1 MSHSRHAAAVAAL
14 GVCALLW
21 SSGGLLIKLLPLS
34 PLAIAGMRSAIAAC
48 VMYLWVR
55 RKGPMNPVWTPAQF
69 GSIISYMFTVV
80 LFVWATK
87 QTTAANAILL
97 QYTAP
102 VWVALFSA
110 AITKERL
117 KKLDVIVVLCVMLGM
132 IVFFLDALTP
142 GAMFGNV
149 LAVASGIAFAGV
161 ALFMRAQKGTSTTES
176 IILGNVLTAVVCIP
190 FAGGLPDASMDWI
203 APLLVLGILQ
213 LGASYLLYSWALAH
227 VTALEA
233 VLITVLEPLLNPV
246 WVGLALGEMPSTTA
260 LIGGCLVV
268 AAVVVRGLVG
278 SRPGTS
284 RR

>member
-1 MSHSRHAAAVAAL
+1 MSDSRHAAAVAAL

-34 PLAIAGMRSAIAAC
+34 PLAIAGIRSAIAAC
-48 VMYLWVR
+48 VMVLWVR
-55 RKGPMNPVWTPAQF
+55 RRGPIHPVWTPAQF

-110 AITKERL
+110 TITKERL
-117 KKLDVIVVLCVMLGM
+117 KKLDVVVVLCVMLGM
-132 IVFFLDALTP
+132 IVFFLDALEP
-142 GAMFGNV
+142 GAMLGNL

-190 FAGGLPDASMDWI
+190 LSGGLPDASIDWI
-203 APLLVLGILQ
+203 APLLALGILQ

-260 LIGGCLVV
+260 LIGGFLVV
-268 AAVVVRGLVG
+268 AAIVVRGLAG
-278 SRPGTS
+278 SSRGTT

>member
-1 MSHSRHAAAVAAL
+1 MSQNRHAAAVAAL
-14 GVCALLW
+14 IVCAILW

-34 PLAIAGMRSAIAAC
+34 PLAIAGFRSAIAAA
-48 VMYLWVR
+48 VMFIWVR
-55 RKGPMNPVWTPAQF
+55 CKGPLQPVWSPAQF

-117 KKLDVIVVLCVMLGM
+117 QKIDVVVVACVMLGM
-132 IVFFLDALTP
+132 VVFFLDALTP
-142 GAMFGNV
+142 GALFGNL

-161 ALFMRAQKGTSTTES
+161 ALFMRAQNGVSTTES
-176 IILGNVLTAVVCIP
+176 IILGNVLTAIVCIP
-190 FAGGLPDASMDWI
+190 FSGGLPDVSLGWI
-203 APLLVLGILQ
+203 GPLLVLGVLQ

-246 WVGLALGEMPSTTA
+246 WVGLALGEMPSSTA
-260 LIGGCLVV
+260 LIGGSLVV
-268 AAVVVRGLVG
+268 SAVVARGLLK
-278 SRPGTS
+278 SPSESAHR
-284 RR
+284 

>member
-1 MSHSRHAAAVAAL
+1 MSQSRHGAAVLAL
-14 GVCALLW
+14 VICAVLW

-34 PLAIAGMRSAIAAC
+34 PFAIAGFRSAIAAS
-48 VMYLWVR
+48 VLFLWVR
-55 RKGPMNPVWTPAQF
+55 RQGPLQPTWTTPQF

-117 KKLDVIVVLCVMLGM
+117 QKLDMVVVACVMLGM
-132 IVFFLDALTP
+132 VVFFLDALTP
-142 GAMFGNV
+142 GAMFGNI

-161 ALFMRAQKGTSTTES
+161 ALFMRAQRGISTTES
-176 IILGNVLTAVVCIP
+176 IILGNVLTAIVCLP
-190 FAGGLPDASMDWI
+190 FAGVLPEVSVDWI
-203 APLLVLGILQ
+203 VPLLVLGVFQ
-213 LGASYLLYSWALAH
+213 LGVSYLLYSWALAH

-246 WVGLALGEMPSTTA
+246 WVGLALGEMPSGTA
-260 LIGGCLVV
+260 FIGGSLVM
-268 AAVVVRGLVG
+268 ASVVVRGLMQAPHG
-278 SRPGTS
+278 SS

>member
-1 MSHSRHAAAVAAL
+1 MSQSRHGAAVLAL
-14 GVCALLW
+14 VICAVLW

-34 PLAIAGMRSAIAAC
+34 PFAIAGFRSAIAAS
-48 VMYLWVR
+48 VMFLWVR
-55 RKGPMNPVWTPAQF
+55 RQGPLQPTWTTPQF

-110 AITKERL
+110 
-117 KKLDVIVVLCVMLGM
+117 VVACVMLGM
-132 IVFFLDALTP
+132 VVFFLDALTP
-142 GAMFGNV
+142 GAMFGNI

-161 ALFMRAQKGTSTTES
+161 ALFMRAQRGISTTES
-176 IILGNVLTAVVCIP
+176 IILGNVLTAIVCIP
-190 FAGGLPDASMDWI
+190 FAGVLPEVSVDWI
-203 APLLVLGILQ
+203 FPLLVLGVFQ
-213 LGASYLLYSWALAH
+213 LGVSYLLYSWALAH

-246 WVGLALGEMPSTTA
+246 WVGLALGEMPSGTA
-260 LIGGCLVV
+260 LIGGSLVM
-268 AAVVVRGLVG
+268 AAVVVRGLIQAPHG
-278 SRPGTS
+278 SS

>member
-246 WVGLALGEMPSTTA
+246 WVGLALGEMPSTSA

>member
-1 MSHSRHAAAVAAL
+1 MSQSRHGAAVLAL
-14 GVCALLW
+14 VICAVLW

-34 PLAIAGMRSAIAAC
+34 PFAIAGFRSAIAAS
-48 VMYLWVR
+48 VMFLWVR
-55 RKGPMNPVWTPAQF
+55 RQGPLQPTWTTPQF

-117 KKLDVIVVLCVMLGM
+117 QKLDMVVVACVMLGM
-132 IVFFLDALTP
+132 VVFFLDALTP
-142 GAMFGNV
+142 GAMFGNI

-161 ALFMRAQKGTSTTES
+161 ALFMRAQRGISTTES
-176 IILGNVLTAVVCIP
+176 IILGNVLTAIVCIP
-190 FAGGLPDASMDWI
+190 FAGVLPEVSVDWI
-203 APLLVLGILQ
+203 VPLLVLGVFQ
-213 LGASYLLYSWALAH
+213 LGVSYLLYSWALAH

-246 WVGLALGEMPSTTA
+246 WVGLALGEMPSGTA
-260 LIGGCLVV
+260 LIGGSLVM
-268 AAVVVRGLVG
+268 AAVVVRGLIQAPHG
-278 SRPGTS
+278 SS

>member
-1 MSHSRHAAAVAAL
+1 MSQSRHGAAVLAL
-14 GVCALLW
+14 VICAVLW

-34 PLAIAGMRSAIAAC
+34 PFAIAGFRSAIAAS
-48 VMYLWVR
+48 VMFLWVR
-55 RKGPMNPVWTPAQF
+55 RQGPLQPTWTAPQF

-117 KKLDVIVVLCVMLGM
+117 KKLDMVVVACVMLGM
-132 IVFFLDALTP
+132 VVFFLDALTP
-142 GAMFGNV
+142 GAMFGNI

-161 ALFMRAQKGTSTTES
+161 ALFMRAQRGISTTES
-176 IILGNVLTAVVCIP
+176 IILGNVLTAIVCIP
-190 FAGGLPDASMDWI
+190 FAGVLPEVSVDWI
-203 APLLVLGILQ
+203 FPLLVLGVFQ
-213 LGASYLLYSWALAH
+213 LGVSYLLYSWALAH

-246 WVGLALGEMPSTTA
+246 WVGLALGEMPSGTA
-260 LIGGCLVV
+260 LIGGSLVM
-268 AAVVVRGLVG
+268 AAVVVRGLIQAPHG
-278 SRPGTS
+278 SS

>member
-1 MSHSRHAAAVAAL
+1 MSGNRHAGAVAAL
-14 GVCALLW
+14 VLCAILW
-21 SSGGLLIKLLPLS
+21 SSGGLLIKLLPLQ
-34 PLAIAGMRSAIAAC
+34 PLAIAGFRSAIAAG
-48 VMYLWVR
+48 VMFLWVR
-55 RKGPMNPVWTPAQF
+55 RKGPLQPTWTTAQY

-117 KKLDVIVVLCVMLGM
+117 EKLDIAVVACVMLGM
-132 IVFFLDALTP
+132 VVFFMDALSP
-142 GAMFGNV
+142 GAMLGNI

-190 FAGGLPDASMDWI
+190 FAGGLPEVSLDWVV
-203 APLLVLGILQ
+203 PLLVLGVLQ
-213 LGASYLLYSWALAH
+213 LGVSYLLYSWALAH

-246 WVGLALGEMPSTTA
+246 WVGLALGEMPSGTA
-260 LIGGCLVV
+260 LIGGSLVMV
-268 AAVVVRGLVG
+268 AVVVRGLIQTSHG
-278 SRPGTS
+278 SS

>member
-1 MSHSRHAAAVAAL
+1 MSQSRHGAAVLAL
-14 GVCALLW
+14 VICAVLW

-34 PLAIAGMRSAIAAC
+34 PFAIAGFRSAIAAS
-48 VMYLWVR
+48 VMFLWVR
-55 RKGPMNPVWTPAQF
+55 RQGPLQPTWTTPQF

-117 KKLDVIVVLCVMLGM
+117 QKLDMVVVASVMLGM
-132 IVFFLDALTP
+132 VVFFLDALTP
-142 GAMFGNV
+142 GAMFGNI

-161 ALFMRAQKGTSTTES
+161 ALFMRAQRGISTTES
-176 IILGNVLTAVVCIP
+176 IILGNVLTAIVCIP
-190 FAGGLPDASMDWI
+190 FAGVLPEVSVDWI
-203 APLLVLGILQ
+203 VPLLVLGVFQ
-213 LGASYLLYSWALAH
+213 LGVSYLLYSWALAH

-246 WVGLALGEMPSTTA
+246 WVGLALGEMPSGTA
-260 LIGGCLVV
+260 LIGGSLVM
-268 AAVVVRGLVG
+268 AAVVVRGLIQAPHG
-278 SRPGTS
+278 SS

>member
-1 MSHSRHAAAVAAL
+1 MSDNRHAAAVAAL
-14 GVCALLW
+14 VVCAILW
-21 SSGGLLIKLLPLS
+21 SSGGLLIKLLPLQ
-34 PLAIAGMRSAIAAC
+34 PLAIAGFRSAIAAI
-48 VMYLWVR
+48 VMFLWVR
-55 RKGPMNPVWTPAQF
+55 RAGPLRPSWTPAQF

-102 VWVALFSA
+102 VWVALLSA
-110 AITKERL
+110 AVTKERL
-117 KKLDVIVVLCVMLGM
+117 QRTDVVVVACVMLGM
-132 IVFFLDALTP
+132 VVFFLDSLAP
-142 GAMFGNV
+142 GAMLGNI

-161 ALFMRAQKGTSTTES
+161 ALFMRAQGGVSTTES
-176 IILGNVLTAVVCIP
+176 IILGNVLTAIFCLP
-190 FAGGLPDASMDWI
+190 FAGGLPELSIEWI
-203 APLLVLGILQ
+203 APLLVLGVLQ

-246 WVGLALGEMPSTTA
+246 WVGLALGEMPSMTA
-260 LIGGCLVV
+260 LIGGVLVMV
-268 AAVVVRGLVG
+268 AVVIRGILQRSG
-278 SRPGTS
+278 ASA

>member
-1 MSHSRHAAAVAAL
+1 MSDSRHAAAVVAL
-14 GVCALLW
+14 AVCALLW

-55 RKGPMNPVWTPAQF
+55 RKGPMKPVWTPAQF

-117 KKLDVIVVLCVMLGM
+117 QKLDVIVVLCVMLGM
-132 IVFFLDALTP
+132 VVFFLDALTP
-142 GAMFGNV
+142 GAMFGNA

-190 FAGGLPDASMDWI
+190 FAGSLPDASLDWI

-213 LGASYLLYSWALAH
+213 LGASYLLYSWALGH

-260 LIGGCLVV
+260 IIGGCLVV

-278 SRPGTS
+278 SSHGTA

>member
-142 GAMFGNV
+142 GAVFGNV

>member
-1 MSHSRHAAAVAAL
+1 MSQSRHGAAVLAL
-14 GVCALLW
+14 VICAVLW

-34 PLAIAGMRSAIAAC
+34 PFAIAGFRSAIAAS
-48 VMYLWVR
+48 VMFLWVR
-55 RKGPMNPVWTPAQF
+55 RQGPLQPTWTTPQF

-117 KKLDVIVVLCVMLGM
+117 QKLDMVVVACVMLGM
-132 IVFFLDALTP
+132 VVFFLDALTP
-142 GAMFGNV
+142 GAMFGNI

-161 ALFMRAQKGTSTTES
+161 ALFMRAQRGISTTES
-176 IILGNVLTAVVCIP
+176 IILGNVLTAIVCIP
-190 FAGGLPDASMDWI
+190 FAGVLPEVSVDWI
-203 APLLVLGILQ
+203 FPLLVLGVFQ
-213 LGASYLLYSWALAH
+213 LGVSYLLYSWALAH

-246 WVGLALGEMPSTTA
+246 WVGLALGEMPSGTA
-260 LIGGCLVV
+260 LIGGSLVM
-268 AAVVVRGLVG
+268 AAVVVRGLIQAPHG
-278 SRPGTS
+278 SS

>member
-1 MSHSRHAAAVAAL
+1 MSGNRHAGAVAAL
-14 GVCALLW
+14 VLCAILW
-21 SSGGLLIKLLPLS
+21 SSGGLLIKLLPLQ
-34 PLAIAGMRSAIAAC
+34 PLAIAGLRSAIAAG
-48 VMYLWVR
+48 VMFLWVR
-55 RKGPMNPVWTPAQF
+55 RKGPLQPTWTTAQY

-110 AITKERL
+110 AVTKERL
-117 KKLDVIVVLCVMLGM
+117 EKLDIAVVGCVMLGM
-132 IVFFLDALTP
+132 VVFFMDALSP
-142 GAMFGNV
+142 GAMLGNI

-190 FAGGLPDASMDWI
+190 FAGGLPEVSLDWVVL
-203 APLLVLGILQ
+203 LLVLGVLQ
-213 LGASYLLYSWALAH
+213 LGVSYLLYSWALAH

-246 WVGLALGEMPSTTA
+246 WVGLALGEMPSGTA
-260 LIGGCLVV
+260 LIGGSLVMV
-268 AAVVVRGLVG
+268 AVVVRGLIQTSHG
-278 SRPGTS
+278 SS

>member
-1 MSHSRHAAAVAAL
+1 
-14 GVCALLW
+14 
-21 SSGGLLIKLLPLS
+21 
-34 PLAIAGMRSAIAAC
+34 MRSAIAAC